1 MADQSNGGTPDV
13 PSPEPVPPAAQTPP
27 PPAPVPPPAQGAS
40 PASMPGDVPKSKTTA
55 GLLAIFLGA
64 LGIHR
69 FYLGFTTLG
78 IVMVCISV
86 LSLFILA
93 PFVALWGIIDGILI
107 FTDTIDKDAQGV
119 PLV

>member
-1 MADQSNGGTPDV
+1 M
-13 PSPEPVPPAAQTPP
+13 
-27 PPAPVPPPAQGAS
+27 
-40 PASMPGDVPKSKTTA
+40 PKSKTTA

-107 FTDTIDKDAQGV
+107 FSGSIDKDAEGV